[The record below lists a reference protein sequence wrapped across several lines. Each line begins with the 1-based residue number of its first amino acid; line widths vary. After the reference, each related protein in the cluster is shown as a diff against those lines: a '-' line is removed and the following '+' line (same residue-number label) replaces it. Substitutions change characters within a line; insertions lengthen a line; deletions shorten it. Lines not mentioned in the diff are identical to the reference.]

1 MPKFMTTF
9 TIGLLLFSTASEA
22 SIRVQLE
29 RIDPSVSQC
38 IKAME
43 KVLACQKHREM
54 PVTSQLTTGSTM
66 TKNYLGFPLGQQVL
80 DVVHRSL
87 NSWCAK
93 NNPTFDTRRS
103 YLRANKYLHTS
114 CVSSLNSASIC
125 AGLLS
130 IFRRCKTCTAL
141 SQNQPYTFCGAGA

>member
-1 MPKFMTTF
+1 MPKFMTTL

-38 IKAME
+38 IKAIE
-43 KVLACQKHREM
+43 KGVSLPKHRVM
-54 PVTSQLTTGSTM
+54 PVTSQLTSDSSM
-66 TKNYLGFPLGQQVL
+66 TKNYLVFPLGQQVL

-93 NNPTFDTRRS
+93 NNPTFDTWRS
-103 YLRANKYLHTS
+103 YLRVNTYWHTS
-114 CVSSLNSASIC
+114 CVSSLNSASLC
-125 AGLLS
+125 AGLFLWHD
-130 IFRRCKTCTAL
+130 FVWRR
-141 SQNQPYTFCGAGA
+141 